1 MAADEAPI
9 KSLEVQVEA
18 QANSAI
24 TALDKLAD
32 HLDKVAQKL
41 ASMSG
46 DLKAL
51 GNISSAIRKIEK
63 VTEKSAKATKEVN
76 SKKVAPKVDTS
87 QAEKLNK
94 VMDEVR
100 KKMTLADALEV
111 KPKFSGMNEKMFN
124 SVRDYVADLTKAKQL
139 PAVAQ
144 KNPIAEIEEQAK
156 AAARVSAA
164 TKQATDSVKK
174 LEEESNRG
182 LFGTK
187 LKRGDGGLTHAGK
200 EAKIASG
207 DFKSAA
213 DAMGDLRKKTSEAE
227 QAIAKR
233 NKLIEEYTERVIEF
247 VKENN
252 LSPAFEAMA
261 KGIASVAAGMRS
273 AQKAIDDSG
282 HLEGKEAKRDIAAE
296 ARDAVIAARSLNKE
310 MSVPIQKNGWTRFL
324 EDLREVTPVL
334 KKIMSVMG
342 QVGKSVASGA
352 AKMAKAIIHPIKSVK
367 QLGNGLRSLL
377 GIEKRSGGLLRG
389 RSLGQFIGLIAF
401 RRAITAAIRA
411 LTSGIKEGSDNLTH
425 YSAEYNNSISSMV
438 SSLNYLKNAWAAAFA
453 PIVNVVAPY
462 ISAFIDMLASAL
474 NAIGR
479 FMAVLTGKG
488 FAVQAVKGWT
498 DVAAASNKA
507 AGGAGKAAKA
517 AEEYKRTIM
526 SFDELHVLN
535 APDDGSGSGGSGG
548 GGGGGNATDYN
559 SMFTTVAV
567 DTEEGLAAALR
578 KAFEAGDFEEIGN
591 LIAEK
596 IATSLDKLNWE
607 KIETKA
613 SDVASKLARTIN
625 GFIENDHVWSSLG
638 STIGGAINAA
648 SGTVATFFDEVKF
661 QKLGEQ
667 IGTAVNKAVG
677 KWKPSKTGKA
687 IAGIINSGISSS
699 YGFLSTTDF
708 SSLGTKVGQLTIEA
722 VNGIKWETLG
732 SSVAL
737 FGIGLFNFL
746 NSYLKTPG
754 LFTSLGTNIKNGI
767 KSWFNTMNT
776 QKGWQSIGASIRL
789 ALTALVDFI
798 GGLLPDASE
807 WDEFEKGI
815 TDAIEQVF
823 NGLAG
828 DSGEINTLAE
838 KFGAVLEKIIV
849 AAFKMPLTKI
859 KIQKAIIKGFLESI
873 EDTVVGKI
881 IGAEDIV
888 SGIEA
893 LETANGAAADQGAG
907 NTFDIGVTFT
917 GKVDQ
922 SLKDGKTIFDSVKN
936 KVVTATGKAKQD
948 ATFAFFTDPTK
959 NWRNRAKDK
968 KTTATAY
975 GNAQQTFTNL
985 YNRYMQLQNKTLTV
999 STSVTQNVINGLATG
1014 AGLNV
1019 KWWFN
1024 KNGGILTNNGWQPIQ
1039 GYASGGLVT
1048 AEHFIARE
1056 NGMPELV
1063 GRIGTH
1069 TAVMNNDQ
1077 IVASV
1082 SSGVYQAVVSAMN
1095 NSGRNNSTIPYQLN
1109 VTVKTQNDEVLARAV
1124 QRGNASRNYRA
1135 NAFA

>member
-1 MAADEAPI
+1 MAASEAPI

-24 TALDKLAD
+24 AALDKLAD

-100 KKMTLADALEV
+100 KKMTLADAAEV
-111 KPKFSGMNEKMFN
+111 KPKFSGMNEQMFK
-124 SVRDYVADLTKAKQL
+124 SVRDYVADVTKAKQL
-139 PAVAQ
+139 PAVSQ

-182 LFGTK
+182 VFGTK
-187 LKRGDGGLTHAGK
+187 LKRSDGGLTRAGM
-200 EAKIASG
+200 EAKKSSG

-213 DAMGDLRKKTSEAE
+213 DAMGDLRRKTSETE

-233 NKLIEEYTERVIEF
+233 NKLIEEYTERVREYA
-247 VKENN
+247 KENN
-252 LSPAFEAMA
+252 LPAIEAMA
-261 KGIASVAAGMRS
+261 KGIASVAAGMRL
-273 AQKAIDDSG
+273 AKRAIDDTG
-282 HLEGKEAKRDIAAE
+282 NLKDKETKRDIAAE

-310 MSVPIQKNGWTRFL
+310 ISSVPIEKNGWTRFL
-324 EDLREVTPVL
+324 EDLREVAPAL

-342 QVGKSVASGA
+342 KAAKSVASGA
-352 AKMAKAIIHPIKSVK
+352 AKMAKAIIHPLKSVK
-367 QLGNGLRSLL
+367 QLGSSLRSLL

-498 DVAAASNKA
+498 DVAAAANSA

-548 GGGGGNATDYN
+548 GGGGGNGTDYS

-578 KAFEAGDFEEIGN
+578 KAFDAGDFEEIGN
-591 LIAEK
+591 LLAEAIAD
-596 IATSLDKLNWE
+596 SLDKLNWE
-607 KIETKA
+607 DIEAKA
-613 SDVASKLARTIN
+613 SGVASKLASTIN
-625 GFIENDHVWSSLG
+625 GFIGNDHLWSSLG
-638 STIGGAINAA
+638 ETIGGMINTA
-648 SGTVATFFDEVKF
+648 SSTVATFFDEVKF

-667 IGTAVNKAVG
+667 VGTAVNKAVG

-708 SSLGTKVGQLTIEA
+708 SSLGTKVGQMTIDA

-737 FGIGLFNFL
+737 FGIGLFNFI

-776 QKGWQSIGASIRL
+776 QKGWESIGATVRL
-789 ALTALVDFI
+789 ALTALVDFV
-798 GGLLPDASE
+798 GGRLPDADE

-828 DSGEINTLAE
+828 DNGEINTLAE
-838 KFGAVLEKIIV
+838 KFGTVIEKIII
-849 AAFKMPLTKI
+849 AAFKMPVTKI
-859 KIQKAIIKGFLESI
+859 KIQQAIIKGFLESI
-873 EDTVVGKI
+873 EDTAVGKLL
-881 IGAEDIV
+881 GVDDV
-888 SGIEA
+888 LKGMEA
-893 LETANGAAADQGAG
+893 ASDLVGNANGTTADQGAG
-907 NTFDIGVTFT
+907 NTFDATIKVKGIVDSSVETAKKAYDSIPKGV
-917 GKVDQ
+917 
-922 SLKDGKTIFDSVKN
+922 
-936 KVVTATGKAKQD
+936 
-948 ATFAFFTDPTK
+948 
-959 NWRNRAKDK
+959 
-968 KTTATAY
+968 TTATKKAY
-975 GNAQQTFTNL
+975 GATDTTSWNKLKGKWEQVGNKKITDIYKKLHGALDTASWNKMTKE
-985 YNRYMQLQNKTLTV
+985 YNKYGSRKVVVDLQGNVVVLNKTLTGFTLQADKII
-999 STSVTQNVINGLATG
+999 SKGGATMELKAEG
-1014 AGLNV
+1014 GFVDAGQV
-1019 KWWFN
+1019 F
-1024 KNGGILTNNGWQPIQ
+1024 
-1039 GYASGGLVT
+1039 V
-1048 AEHFIARE
+1048 ARE
-1056 NGMPELV
+1056 AGPELV
-1063 GRIGTH
+1063 GRVGSR
-1069 TAVMNNDQ
+1069 TAVANNDQ
-1077 IVASV
+1077 IISGIEG
-1082 SSGVYQAVVSAMN
+1082 GVYRAMVAAVGGG
-1095 NSGRNNSTIPYQLN
+1095 NSNSMPYQIN